1 MIING
6 IKWSIKAVP
15 ISSPKLQRADGSA
28 TIGMTDGRTHCLYIA
43 QGLRGGMLKK
53 VLAHE
58 LTHAFMF
65 SYNIK
70 IDIEIEEFIA
80 DWVATY
86 GEELIILLDEIL
98 QAAKK
103 TG

>member
-6 IKWSIKAVP
+6 ITWSIKPVP
-15 ISSPKLQRADGSA
+15 ISSPLLHRADGSA

-43 QGLRGGMLKK
+43 EGLRGGLLDK

-65 SYNIK
+65 SYNIH
-70 IDIEIEEFIA
+70 IDIETEEFIA
-80 DWVATY
+80 DWVSKY
-86 GEELIILLDEIL
+86 GRELIYILDDIM

>member
-6 IKWSIKAVP
+6 IYWRIRTAP
-15 ISSPKLQRADGSA
+15 RSSPLLHRADGSS
-28 TIGMTDGRTHCLYIA
+28 TIGMTDGRTHCIYIA
-43 QGLRGGMLKK
+43 EGLQGWLLEK

-58 LTHAFMF
+58 LVHAFMF
-65 SYNIK
+65 SHDIK
-70 IDIEIEEFIA
+70 IDIETEEFMA
-80 DWVATY
+80 DWVSVY
-86 GEELIILLDEIL
+86 GRDLIYKLDEVL